1 LKTKGFAMLT
11 VENKFIT
18 LSGYKHR
25 YIDCGSGEMSLVMI
39 HGMSSSIEIFED
51 VIPELSK
58 HMRVLA
64 LDLLGFGQSDKPKNE
79 NYSLEFYASLIKEL
93 IEKTHQ
99 NAPAKQ
105 ICVLGHSMGGKYV
118 LTLALTHPDLVQK
131 VVLSNSDGF
140 IHVPHVIRAV
150 SFWGIRHLLHKMI
163 SRRKFVQNAMKKVY
177 HDPGY
182 ITQEHLELNLKM
194 ARDKDIYR
202 TVMLLN
208 RNYKKL
214 DLKRMGYRARLSE
227 LRQPVLIIWGA
238 EDQFLSTKSAH
249 SANNEIPNSKLHILP
264 NCGHAPMI
272 EKSENFINLVT
283 DFILNR

>member
-1 LKTKGFAMLT
+1 MLT

-79 NYSLEFYASLIKEL
+79 NYSLEFYASLIKEF

>member
-1 LKTKGFAMLT
+1 MLT
-11 VENKFIT
+11 AENKFIT

-25 YIDCGSGEMSLVMI
+25 YIDCGSGEVSLVMI

-79 NYSLEFYASLIKEL
+79 NYSLEFYANLIKEF

-99 NAPAKQ
+99 NTPAKQ

-131 VVLSNSDGF
+131 VVLSNSDEF

-150 SFWGIRHLLHKMI
+150 NFWGIRHLLHKMI

-194 ARDKDIYR
+194 ARDKDIFR

-238 EDQFLSTKSAH
+238 EDQFLSPKSAH
-249 SANNEIPNSKLHILP
+249 SANNEIPNSELHILP

>member
-1 LKTKGFAMLT
+1 MLT
-11 VENKFIT
+11 AENKFIT

-25 YIDCGSGEMSLVMI
+25 YIDCGSGEVSLVMI

-64 LDLLGFGQSDKPKNE
+64 LDLLGFGQSDKPKKE
-79 NYSLEFYASLIKEL
+79 NYSLEFYASLIKEF

-99 NAPAKQ
+99 NTPTKQ

-118 LTLALTHPDLVQK
+118 LTLALTHPDLIQK

-194 ARDKDIYR
+194 ARDKDIFR